1 MSDHRNKTAGGWK
14 KSVLSS
20 EVRLRDAIANMNDT
34 TAQIVLIASSN
45 GTLLGTLTDGDIR
58 RGLLRGYNLDSSV
71 LGLANQ
77 APIVVHPGLGHEAVL
92 KLMQANHLHQ
102 LPVVDSERK
111 IVGLHLLD
119 ELMAPDERPN
129 LVVIMAGG
137 MGVRLRPHTEA
148 CPKPLLPV
156 GGKPM
161 LEHIINRA
169 RDDGFARFVLAVHYL
184 GHMIEDYFEDGSR
197 FGVEIDYLR
206 EEKPLGTAGAIG
218 LLKKVPTEPFI
229 VSNGDVLTDI
239 RYGELLDFHCHNTAL
254 ATMAVRQHE
263 WQHPFGVVRTQGV
276 DIVGFE
282 EKPITLTHI
291 NAGVYVLDPEALKHL
306 EPKVHCDMP
315 TLFERMKEAN
325 KRTIVYPMHEPW
337 LDVGR
342 EEDLQRARKEIGSGY
357 KV

>member
-1 MSDHRNKTAGGWK
+1 
-14 KSVLSS
+14 
-20 EVRLRDAIANMNDT
+20 
-34 TAQIVLIASSN
+34 
-45 GTLLGTLTDGDIR
+45 
-58 RGLLRGYNLDSSV
+58 
-71 LGLANQ
+71 
-77 APIVVHPGLGHEAVL
+77 
-92 KLMQANHLHQ
+92 
-102 LPVVDSERK
+102 
-111 IVGLHLLD
+111 
-119 ELMAPDERPN
+119 
-129 LVVIMAGG
+129 
-137 MGVRLRPHTEA
+137 
-148 CPKPLLPV
+148 
-156 GGKPM
+156 
-161 LEHIINRA
+161 
-169 RDDGFARFVLAVHYL
+169 
-184 GHMIEDYFEDGSR
+184 
-197 FGVEIDYLR
+197 
-206 EEKPLGTAGAIG
+206 
-218 LLKKVPTEPFI
+218 LKKVPTEPFI

-357 KV
+357 KA